1 MSPFLNPSYDSNAG
15 NEGNTSFSSAP
26 VLPRDEIDVFAEV
39 KDKGHCCKMDQSI
52 FTENE
57 GLDDTSRSMSQVR
70 YMEYIRRIQA
80 NADIYSNL
88 YFY

>member
-26 VLPRDEIDVFAEV
+26 VLPRDVIDVFAEV

-52 FTENE
+52 FTESE
-57 GLDDTSRSMSQVR
+57 GLDDTSRSMSQIR
-70 YMEYIRRIQA
+70 YTESIRRI
-80 NADIYSNL
+80 
-88 YFY
+88 